1 MVVVALVV
9 VMVMVVVMGV
19 GVVVGEEEE
28 YAGGYRL
35 LRKQPDFSVCRSVG

>member
-1 MVVVALVV
+1 
-9 VMVMVVVMGV
+9 MGWG

-35 LRKQPDFSVCRSVG
+35 LRKQPDFSVCRSVGCRRC